1 MFSLRVTAV
10 LLAIFCAT
18 CAFQCYNGVMTSN
31 QHPSNANDCNGQ
43 FCTKIV
49 SKSANAQVYSYGCDQ
64 TNLCS
69 SQGCSNV
76 ANTQL
81 CCCSGNLCNSST
93 KLSAIFAVV
102 PLAVIKLLAF

>member
-1 MFSLRVTAV
+1 
-10 LLAIFCAT
+10 
-18 CAFQCYNGVMTSN
+18 MTSN

-69 SQGCSNV
+69 WHGCSTV
-76 ANTQL
+76 ANTV